1 MPRPTGSHP
10 AQRAAS
16 RRTAKSA
23 AKDRSPAGG
32 AVSRRNGGVQ
42 SFEVGLRL
50 LSLLAH
56 QRRPM
61 KITELAAQA
70 GMLPAK
76 AHRYLASLVRSGY
89 AAQHPESGLYSTGP
103 AALDFSLSCLST
115 IEPIEIASE
124 AALALCRRTNHTVA
138 LSVWGS
144 FGPTVVR
151 WEQPPRPVMV
161 NIGPG
166 SVFPLLESAT
176 GRVFAA
182 FYDEAE
188 IRRHLARIEAER
200 AAGGGALPAGAVARG
215 SRSETVEQ
223 VRARGM
229 ARARDNFM
237 NGLSAFAAPVLDH
250 RGRLVLVMTV
260 LDYSQGWDPRWEGPT
275 ATSLREVAAQ
285 VSRSLGYSPDA
296 NRRAPV

>member
-1 MPRPTGSHP
+1 MARPNGSAVAPDAAARRRPRVQAAPLATGRQSGE
-10 AQRAAS
+10 
-16 RRTAKSA
+16 RRT
-23 AKDRSPAGG
+23 
-32 AVSRRNGGVQ
+32 GGVQ

-61 KITELAAQA
+61 KITQLAAQA
-70 GMLPAK
+70 GMPPAK
-76 AHRYLASLVRSGY
+76 AHRYLASLVRCGY
-89 AAQHPESGLYSTGP
+89 ATQHPESGLYSTGP

-115 IEPIEIASE
+115 IEPIEVASE
-124 AALALCRRTNHTVA
+124 AALELCRRTNHTVA

-182 FYDEAE
+182 FYDEVE
-188 IRRHLARIEAER
+188 IRRHRERLEAER
-200 AAGGGALPAGAVARG
+200 AAGGGRMPAGTVTRTG
-215 SRSETVEQ
+215 SLETVEQ

-250 RGRLVLVMTV
+250 RGRLALVLTV
-260 LDYSQGWDPRWEGPT
+260 LDYSQGWDHRWDSPVAT
-275 ATSLREVAAQ
+275 ALREVAAD
-285 VSRSLGYSPDA
+285 VSRTLGHQPARD
-296 NRRAPV
+296 

>member
-1 MPRPTGSHP
+1 MPRSGSSSRS
-10 AQRAAS
+10 ARAAS
-16 RRTAKSA
+16 ARPSRA
-23 AKDRSPAGG
+23 AASDRSAG
-32 AVSRRNGGVQ
+32 RRRSGGVQ
-42 SFEVGLRL
+42 SFEVGLQL

-56 QRRPM
+56 ERRPV
-61 KITELAAQA
+61 KITELAARA
-70 GMLPAK
+70 GMPPAK

-89 AAQHPESGLYSTGP
+89 AAQNQDSGLYSTGP

-115 IEPIEIASE
+115 IEPIEVASE

-182 FYDEAE
+182 FYDQGE
-188 IRRHLARIEAER
+188 IRRHLARIEGER
-200 AAGGGALPAGAVARG
+200 AAGGEALPAGRVAATR
-215 SRSETVEQ
+215 RETVEQ

-250 RGRLVLVMTV
+250 RGRLVLVLTV
-260 LDYSQGWDPRWEGPT
+260 LDYTQGWDARWDGANATALRDT
-275 ATSLREVAAQ
+275 ATQ
-285 VSRSLGYSPDA
+285 VSRSLGYRFDDG
-296 NRRAPV
+296 

>member
-1 MPRPTGSHP
+1 MRKSVPPSVTP
-10 AQRAAS
+10 IEAACQKE
-16 RRTAKSA
+16 RRVA
-23 AKDRSPAGG
+23 
-32 AVSRRNGGVQ
+32 GVQ
-42 SFEVGLRL
+42 SFEVGLAL

-70 GMLPAK
+70 RMPPAK

-89 AAQHPESGLYSTGP
+89 ASQNPHSGLYSTGP

-115 IEPIEIASE
+115 IEPIEIASAE
-124 AALALCRRTNHTVA
+124 ALALCRETNHTVA

-176 GRVFAA
+176 GRIFAA
-182 FYDEAE
+182 FYDETV
-188 IRRHLARIEAER
+188 IQRHLQQAVTKPAQQGKPI
-200 AAGGGALPAGAVARG
+200 AGAVLGAG
-215 SRSETVEQ
+215 HETIEQ
-223 VRARGM
+223 VRKRGL
-229 ARARDNFM
+229 ARARSDFM
-237 NGLSAFAAPVLDH
+237 SGLSAFAAPILDH
-250 RGRLVLVMTV
+250 RGRLVLAMTV
-260 LDYSQGWDPRWEGPT
+260 LDYTSDWDPRLDGPIARALQEAAKRVST
-275 ATSLREVAAQ
+275 ALGRE
-285 VSRSLGYSPDA
+285 
-296 NRRAPV
+296 

>member
-1 MPRPTGSHP
+1 
-10 AQRAAS
+10 
-16 RRTAKSA
+16 
-23 AKDRSPAGG
+23 
-32 AVSRRNGGVQ
+32 VQ

-124 AALALCRRTNHTVA
+124 AALTLCRRTNHTVA

-182 FYDEAE
+182 FYDQGE

-200 AAGGGALPAGAVARG
+200 AAGGAALPAGAVVSTR
-215 SRSETVEQ
+215 RETIDQ

-250 RGRLVLVMTV
+250 RGRLVLALTV
-260 LDYSQGWDPRWEGPT
+260 LDYSQGWDARWDGPIAT
-275 ATSLREVAAQ
+275 ALRDTVAAI
-285 VSRSLGYSPDA
+285 SRSLGHRFDDG
-296 NRRAPV
+296 

>member
-1 MPRPTGSHP
+1 MVAEPKAARRPAP
-10 AQRAAS
+10 AKRRRAA
-16 RRTAKSA
+16 
-23 AKDRSPAGG
+23 
-32 AVSRRNGGVQ
+32 GVQ
-42 SFEVGLRL
+42 SFEVGLSL

-70 GMLPAK
+70 GMPPAK
-76 AHRYLASLVRSGY
+76 AHRYLASLVRCGY
-89 AAQHPESGLYSTGP
+89 ASQNPDSGLYSTGP

-115 IEPIEIASE
+115 IEPIEIATAE
-124 AALALCRRTNHTVA
+124 ALALCRRTNHTVA

-182 FYDEAE
+182 FYDEAV
-188 IRRHLARIEAER
+188 IQRHLQREAAR
-200 AAGGGALPAGAVARG
+200 AADNGEPLAGAA
-215 SRSETVEQ
+215 SKAMHESIEQ
-223 VRARGM
+223 VRKRGL
-229 ARARDNFM
+229 ARARGDFM
-237 NGLSAFAAPVLDH
+237 SGLSAFAAPIVDH
-250 RGRLVLVMTV
+250 RGRLVLAMTV
-260 LDYSQGWDPRWEGPT
+260 LDYSRDWDHRLDGPI
-275 ATSLREVAAQ
+275 ALALQEAAGR
-285 VSRSLGYSPDA
+285 VSASLG
-296 NRRAPV
+296 RQ